1 MDNDHMQSIKDALSK
16 FLKEKNLDTKLNEHK
31 LITMWDEVMGAT
43 ISKRTYRLFIKNKI
57 LFVHVSSAPLKQ
69 ELTMSKSKVLALIDE
84 KIGVGILED
93 IRFL

>member
-1 MDNDHMQSIKDALSK
+1 MQSIKDALSK

-43 ISKRTYRLFIKNKI
+43 ISKRTSLLFIKNKI

>member
-1 MDNDHMQSIKDALSK
+1 MQSIKDALSK

-31 LITMWDEVMGAT
+31 LITMWDQVMGAT
-43 ISKRTYRLFIKNKI
+43 ISKRTSRLFIKNKI

>member
-1 MDNDHMQSIKDALSK
+1 MDNDNMQSIKDALSK

-31 LITMWDEVMGAT
+31 LITMWDAVMGAT
-43 ISKRTYRLFIKNKI
+43 ISKRTSRLFIKNKI

>member
-1 MDNDHMQSIKDALSK
+1 MQSIKDALSK

-43 ISKRTYRLFIKNKI
+43 ISKRTSRLFIKNKI

>member
-1 MDNDHMQSIKDALSK
+1 MQSIKDALRK

-43 ISKRTYRLFIKNKI
+43 ISKRTSRLFIKNKI

>member
-43 ISKRTYRLFIKNKI
+43 ISKRTSRLFIKNKI